1 MKKKVKIICTIGPS
15 SFKKKVLKQLKNKK
29 VDIFRINL
37 SHTNIDQIKS
47 RIIFLKKN
55 KIKNICIDSEGAQ
68 IRTTQCKKKFFLKE
82 NKLIKVYNE
91 NRPSD
96 NKNIYIYPKFNFNY
110 IKKDTKIFIGFNDLT
125 LKVKK
130 RLEKEII

>member
-1 MKKKVKIICTIGPS
+1 M
-15 SFKKKVLKQLKNKK
+15 KQLKDKK

-37 SHTNIDQIKS
+37 SHTNTDQIKS
-47 RIIFLKKN
+47 RINFLKKN

-68 IRTTQCKKKFFLKE
+68 IRTTQCNRSFLKE
-82 NKLIKVYNE
+82 NKLIKVFNE
-91 NRPSD
+91 NKPSD
-96 NKNIYIYPKFNFNY
+96 DKNIYIYPKFNFNL

-130 RLEKEII
+130 NIKKGII